1 MEAALTHLRE
11 LFPKVDVRLLKAAIR
26 EHGTT
31 PEGMDE
37 AIQYL
42 MDEAVSESSSSD
54 GEISDKEDEVE
65 ETTFEATFEAPKE
78 SASSAGD
85 VSDKEDE
92 VEDPSLV
99 DKDVAPAGFA
109 PSGSH
114 LDADGP
120 ESSSANNETAN
131 NEDAL
136 NESVNS
142 EESFF
147 EAELVLHATSAAL
160 HDPAASSDESI
171 LPGLSAAPVT
181 APLASSN
188 SLNVNNSKEDEKKPG
203 EKDLPAIGAV
213 EGAEADVSEAGV
225 VAIKPVAKLFS
236 DAVDAA
242 DAAGACG
249 ATDGTEEEEEK
260 AEVEKAVVVNESEG
274 EPESELQQ
282 ADGESNGGAGVGREE
297 IQVEAEQAETRV
309 SEPVEE
315 EREDMDEAV
324 AVLEGSKGE
333 EEEQEEEVR
342 QEEVANEGEE
352 EKEEKPEKEKDEREA
367 EEDEEQK
374 EQEEEQEC
382 EHVEVPES
390 LVNSWSR
397 SFVEVEVSTIAHHVA
412 TTRDAKSRLDAQLA
426 SVQTLLSEVERAEQ
440 QAAAAETALSHAGET
455 DVAEA
460 ENLLQ
465 HVVRSQQVLEIRA
478 AQVFGHR
485 AQLQEDSQGL
495 KARVEAIQGQFAE
508 VERQVEELRAV
519 LEGRLERARER
530 IGELEKRRREREE
543 AGRRK
548 LEGAEREMGRV
559 LGEVPG
565 LERQERACAELAD
578 ALVARHHE
586 ADVLEGQLAVL
597 REDLA
602 ALVRGV
608 GRLPGLP
615 GQAAEDLGYSFLTEG
630 GEEDSAGQRQESYS
644 SLHED
649 LSQASAAAAA
659 SAPDAIMP
667 AVQVQ
672 AAPVTGLTVEDQS
685 GLVAGVLGLTNASS
699 PASVGDLKAA
709 AAATSNAGAP
719 DAGAGAAGAAAH
731 FSELCSAQNLG
742 ASTATAA
749 GVNAP
754 PGDSSFSDAIPA
766 APAAAVETSSTLPT
780 PSPFEDE
787 EQFEAK
793 MREMSSMLKET
804 LPVARSRFHQ
814 HQQQQGQQQQQQQL
828 QQLQVGVESALVESN
843 TGVEGVTMIE
853 DGDWSVLEAS
863 DVFTASGLGGASGF
877 AAAGNGVGD
886 GAGGGV
892 GGVLEGADD
901 EARWSGHSS
910 FSVHAGSTPRA
921 REGGVVR
928 GESGEISEVME
939 RYFGS
944 SE

>member
-147 EAELVLHATSAAL
+147 EAELVLPATSTAL

-242 DAAGACG
+242 DVAGACG

-315 EREDMDEAV
+315 KREEMDEAV
-324 AVLEGSKGE
+324 AVLDGSKGE

-342 QEEVANEGEE
+342 QEEVTNEGEE

-367 EEDEEQK
+367 EQKEKDEEQK
-374 EQEEEQEC
+374 EQEEEEEC

-630 GEEDSAGQRQESYS
+630 GEEDGAGQRQESYN

-649 LSQASAAAAA
+649 LSQASSAAAA

-793 MREMSSMLKET
+793 MR
-804 LPVARSRFHQ
+804 
-814 HQQQQGQQQQQQQL
+814 
-828 QQLQVGVESALVESN
+828 
-843 TGVEGVTMIE
+843 
-853 DGDWSVLEAS
+853 
-863 DVFTASGLGGASGF
+863 F